1 MYKIPENQ
9 GQGGGQNYLYLRDIL
24 EVEFNAVWSLIGT
37 YSISPICFFKYSYG
51 TEKSLPFSKFYIQ
64 FQYEALVSHLEA
76 TLFLFLCNSKYS
88 A

>member
-1 MYKIPENQ
+1 MKYLKTR
-9 GQGGGQNYLYLRDIL
+9 GRGGGQNYLYPRDIL

-37 YSISPICFFKYSYG
+37 YSISPICFFKYSNG

-76 TLFLFLCNSKYS
+76 TVFLFLCNSKHS